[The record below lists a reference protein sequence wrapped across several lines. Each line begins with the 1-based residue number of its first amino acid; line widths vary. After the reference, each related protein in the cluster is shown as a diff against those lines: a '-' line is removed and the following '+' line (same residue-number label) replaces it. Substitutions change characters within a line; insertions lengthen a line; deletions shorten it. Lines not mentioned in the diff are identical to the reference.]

1 MKKWISILINS
12 LVFLTGLILVM
23 LNSRAK
29 VLETVVVIFG
39 ILIIVPSLITLISIF
54 SKKIAG
60 QFGMLALLPTVGS
73 LILGIV
79 LVCNPSLFVSLLVY
93 LFAAILLLIGIYDLW
108 RLISTDNNTRYAL
121 AFYVVPILLIIGG
134 VVLFAVDVETV
145 ESMLVLITG
154 IGLMLCGINSLAQM
168 VLTAKAPSGGDKD
181 IEILDVTTDG
191 NDKDNAS
198 GKTLESDLPE
208 KQD

>member
-145 ESMLVLITG
+145 ESMLVLIAG
-154 IGLMLCGINSLAQM
+154 IGLMLCGINSLVQM

-181 IEILDVTTDG
+181 IEIVDVTTDG
-191 NDKDNAS
+191 NDKDNGS

>member
-1 MKKWISILINS
+1 
-12 LVFLTGLILVM
+12 M

-54 SKKIAG
+54 SKKIAT

-145 ESMLVLITG
+145 ESMMVLIAG

-181 IEILDVTTDG
+181 IEIVDVTTDV

>member
-145 ESMLVLITG
+145 ESMLVLIVG

-181 IEILDVTTDG
+181 IEIVDVTTDG

>member
-134 VVLFAVDVETV
+134 IVLFAVDVETV
-145 ESMLVLITG
+145 ESMMVLIAG
-154 IGLMLCGINSLAQM
+154 IGLMLCGIKSLAQM
-168 VLTAKAPSGGDKD
+168 VFTAKAPSGGDKD
-181 IEILDVTTDG
+181 IEIVDVTTDV

>member
-54 SKKIAG
+54 SKKIAT

-108 RLISTDNNTRYAL
+108 RLISTDNNMRYAL

-145 ESMLVLITG
+145 ESMMVLISG

-181 IEILDVTTDG
+181 IEIVDVTTDV
-191 NDKDNAS
+191 NDKDNAP

>member
-108 RLISTDNNTRYAL
+108 RLISTDKNTRYAL

-145 ESMLVLITG
+145 ESMMVLIAG

-168 VLTAKAPSGGDKD
+168 IFIAKAPSGSDKD
-181 IEILDVTTDG
+181 IDIVDVTTDG

>member
-134 VVLFAVDVETV
+134 VVLFAVDVEPV